1 MKKIIILLGIAIVL
15 SLSSCNKISPN
26 IERSENELETQKN
39 TKLILV
45 IDEWAPYT
53 SENLEGYGIVS
64 KIVDLAMKEAGLE
77 YEIQFKPW
85 SRTLEMVRYGDA
97 WGSFPWF
104 YTKEREEFYYYSQPI
119 MTSNTLIFY
128 KKINSVIEN
137 TDIEINSLDDLKQ
150 YKFGGVFGYFYE
162 PSFKDSEKKFKY
174 DLSSDL
180 ESAFRVLDNGKVD
193 IICEEEVVGWH
204 TISSIFPGREDEF
217 GTFKHELSEEEFHL
231 IVTKKDRFAA
241 QKIEKFNKGLNK
253 LKQSGEY
260 EKILKEYNYN

>member
-1 MKKIIILLGIAIVL
+1 MKKIIIVLGIVIL
-15 SLSSCNKISPN
+15 ISLSACNKINPN
-26 IERSENELETQKN
+26 IEQSENELDTQKN
-39 TKLILV
+39 TKIILV

-64 KIVDLAMKEAGLE
+64 KIVDLAMKEASLE

-104 YTKEREEFYYYSQPI
+104 YTKEREEFYYYSEPI

-128 KKINSVIEN
+128 KKVNSEIEN
-137 TDIEINSLDDLKQ
+137 PNIEINSLDDVKQ

-162 PSFKDSEKKFKY
+162 SYFEESEKNFEY
-174 DLSSDL
+174 DLSGDL
-180 ESAFRVLDNGKVD
+180 ESAFRLLENGKVD
-193 IICEEEVVGWH
+193 IICEEEAVGWH
-204 TISSIFPGREDEF
+204 TISSIFPGREEEF
-217 GTFKHELSEEEFHL
+217 GTFKNELSEEKFYL
-231 IVTKKDRFAA
+231 IVTKNDRLAA

-253 LKQSGEY
+253 LRQSGEY